1 MRLDTFY
8 GKLYI
13 LALIMI
19 IYGTYCL
26 ISRDKRDS
34 KFKVILE
41 ALFIPAG
48 IIIILVG
55 LNS

>member
-13 LALIMI
+13 LALMMI
-19 IYGTYCL
+19 IYGAYCL
-26 ISRDKRDS
+26 ISRDKGDS
-34 KFKVILE
+34 KVKVILE
-41 ALFIPAG
+41 ALLIPAG

>member
-13 LALIMI
+13 LAFIMI

-34 KFKVILE
+34 KFKVFLE
-41 ALFIPAG
+41 ALLIPVG